1 MLLHTVVRNELNGR
15 QRGQKKSGKKKKEE
29 KIMKEEKGR

>member
-15 QRGQKKSGKKKKEE
+15 QRGQKKVEKKKEE